1 MEPDDRQDEPEGTAD
16 PKRGHHRGEYG
27 AEDLLAALGESTTE
41 DTEDASSTAVVTPEE
56 ELPINDRP
64 SEHESPAC
72 RLVGISVVANGDDIL
87 QDVSIDFPAH
97 ACTVIMGPSGSGKS
111 TLLKTVAGLIVPDSG
126 YVEILGADPSHATDR
141 ELERLRVRN
150 GFVFQDDALWQ
161 NLSLLQNLTL
171 PLQYHRHDLTS
182 DVITGRINKL
192 VGELGA
198 TRRLELRPA
207 NVSAGERKIISFVR
221 AIVGDPEILFLDEPT
236 TSVDGERADL
246 MIRKLRELK
255 DQNVTLVAVTHNARI
270 ASQLADYVVV
280 LKAGRVLRFGSL
292 QEISRSNEPEIERI
306 LTDVLSETATYD
318 GDILELLDPDT
329 NTYLT

>member
-1 MEPDDRQDEPEGTAD
+1 MDTDSDPAD
-16 PKRGHHRGEYG
+16 
-27 AEDLLAALGESTTE
+27 DLLTALGESMPGEPQTTE
-41 DTEDASSTAVVTPEE
+41 AEP
-56 ELPINDRP
+56 
-64 SEHESPAC
+64 PAC
-72 RLVGISVVANGDDIL
+72 RLVGISLTVNGDEIL
-87 QDVSIDFPAH
+87 QEVSIDIPAH
-97 ACTVIMGPSGSGKS
+97 ACTVVMGPSGSGKS
-111 TLLKTVAGLIVPDSG
+111 TLLKTAAGLLVPDTG
-126 YVEILGADPSHATDR
+126 YVEILGTDPNRATDR
-141 ELERLRVRN
+141 ELESLRARN

-161 NLSLLQNLTL
+161 NLSLVQNLAL
-171 PLQYHRHDLTS
+171 PLQYHRHDLAS
-182 DVITGRINKL
+182 DSVTERINRL

-198 TRRLELRPA
+198 TRRLELRPS

-236 TSVDGERADL
+236 TSVDGEHADL
-246 MIRKLRELK
+246 MIRKLRQLK
-255 DQNVTLVAVTHNARI
+255 EEKITLVAVTHNARI

-292 QEISRSNEPEIERI
+292 HEISRSNEPEIERI

>member
-1 MEPDDRQDEPEGTAD
+1 MEPDDRSDEPENTTD
-16 PKRGHHRGEYG
+16 PHRGYG
-27 AEDLLAALGESTTE
+27 DRGYGDRGYDAEDLLAALGDAAEDRAGETE
-41 DTEDASSTAVVTPEE
+41 P
-56 ELPINDRP
+56 
-64 SEHESPAC
+64 PAC
-72 RLVGISVVANGDDIL
+72 RLVEISLTVNGDEIL
-87 QDVSIDFPAH
+87 QDVKLDIPAH

-111 TLLKTVAGLIVPDSG
+111 TLLKTAAGLLVPDTG
-126 YVEILGADPSHATDR
+126 YVEILGTNPNHATDR
-141 ELERLRVRN
+141 ELERLRARN

-171 PLQYHRHDLTS
+171 PVRYHRHDLAS
-182 DVITGRINKL
+182 DSVTERINGL

-198 TRRLELRPA
+198 PRRLELRPA

-221 AIVGDPEILFLDEPT
+221 AIVGDPELLFLDEPT
-236 TSVDGERADL
+236 TSVDGEHADL

-255 DQNVTLVAVTHNARI
+255 ERNVTLVAVTHNARI

-280 LKAGRVLRFGSL
+280 LKAGRILRFGSL
-292 QEISRSNEPEIERI
+292 HEISRSNEPEVGRI

-318 GDILELLDPDT
+318 GDILELLDPET

>member
-1 MEPDDRQDEPEGTAD
+1 MEPDDRPDEPESAD
-16 PKRGHHRGEYG
+16 PGQ
-27 AEDLLAALGESTTE
+27 AEDLLAALGGAPEDDTVPDSQPVESQ
-41 DTEDASSTAVVTPEE
+41 VVEPA
-56 ELPINDRP
+56 P
-64 SEHESPAC
+64 PAC
-72 RLVGISVVANGDDIL
+72 RLVGIAVAADGHEIL
-87 QDVSIDFPAH
+87 QEVSIDLPAH

-111 TLLKTVAGLIVPDSG
+111 TLLKTAAGLIVPDTG
-126 YVEILGADPSHATDR
+126 YVEILGTDPSHAGER
-141 ELERLRVRN
+141 ELERLRARN

-171 PLQYHRHDLTS
+171 PLQYHRHDLAS
-182 DVITGRINKL
+182 DSVTERINRL

-198 TRRLELRPA
+198 TRRLEMRPA

-221 AIVGDPEILFLDEPT
+221 AVVGDPELLFLDEPT
-236 TSVDGERADL
+236 TSVDGEHADL
-246 MIRKLRELK
+246 MIRKLKELK
-255 DQNVTLVAVTHNARI
+255 ERSITLVAVTHNARI

-280 LKAGRVLRFGSL
+280 LKEGRVLRFGSL
-292 QEISRSNEPEIERI
+292 HEISRSNEPEIERI

>member
-1 MEPDDRQDEPEGTAD
+1 MDTDSDPAD
-16 PKRGHHRGEYG
+16 
-27 AEDLLAALGESTTE
+27 DLLTALGESMPSEAETTE
-41 DTEDASSTAVVTPEE
+41 AEP
-56 ELPINDRP
+56 
-64 SEHESPAC
+64 PAC
-72 RLVGISVVANGDDIL
+72 RLVEISLTVNGDEIL
-87 QDVSIDFPAH
+87 QEVSIDIPAH
-97 ACTVIMGPSGSGKS
+97 ACTVVMGPSGSGKS
-111 TLLKTVAGLIVPDSG
+111 TLLKTAAGLLLPDTG
-126 YVEILGADPSHATDR
+126 HVEILGTDPNRATDR
-141 ELERLRVRN
+141 ELERLRARN

-171 PLQYHRHDLTS
+171 PLQYHRHDLAS
-182 DVITGRINKL
+182 DSVTERINRL

-198 TRRLELRPA
+198 TRRLELRPS
-207 NVSAGERKIISFVR
+207 NLSAGERKIISFVR

-236 TSVDGERADL
+236 TSVDGEHADL
-246 MIRKLRELK
+246 MIRKLRQLK
-255 DQNVTLVAVTHNARI
+255 EEKITLVAVTHNARI

-292 QEISRSNEPEIERI
+292 HEISRSNEPEIERI